1 MSTEIEQRVVQ
12 MKFDNAQFENNTKTT
27 LSTLEKLKEKLK
39 FDKVQEGFSKIS
51 TAAGKVDMTS
61 MATATESVRVKFSA
75 LEVVAMTALMNI
87 TNSAINAGKNLVS
100 SLTIDPIAMGFEE
113 YETQINAIQTIL
125 ANTSSKGT
133 TLDQVNAALD
143 ELNTYADKTIYN
155 FTEMTRNIGTFT
167 AAGVELDTSVSA
179 IKGIANLAAVSGS
192 SSQQAST
199 AMYQLSQALAA
210 GKVSLMD
217 WNSVVNAGMGGE
229 IFQEEL
235 KRTSRLLG
243 TGVDGAIEKYGTFRE
258 SLTEG
263 AWLTTDVLTQTLAK
277 FTGDLSKESLIA
289 QGYTD
294 AQADE
299 IVKLGQMANDAATKV
314 KTFTQLMDTLKEAAQ
329 SGWTAT
335 WEILVG
341 DFEEAKYLFTSISDS
356 VGGFIQNISDARN
369 NMLQGWK
376 DMGGRT
382 ELLEGLKNILS
393 NIGNILGAIGKAF
406 RKVFPQTT
414 SEQLF
419 NFTKGFRE
427 LTEKLKWGDNAIKA
441 VQRTFEG
448 IFSVIKIG
456 VGILALPLK
465 LVPSLIQVFSILG
478 DAVFRVGGFF
488 GNITARVLEF
498 LTSADFLN
506 KAANGIVWCLDWVIG
521 KIRDFV
527 NAFNMPLDM
536 KSLTATIP
544 YLDTIRTKA
553 NQLKE
558 GSIEM
563 CNKVVESIRTMDIEA
578 AKSKISKTFGT
589 IKDGMGVALDY
600 VVDKLTFVKD
610 KIFEFYN
617 KINWTKVVEVFS
629 GVIAGKFF
637 IDLGGFLK
645 NLGGAMSNLSENVS
659 LFETIGGGIK
669 DTLGTVRDSLESYQ
683 KNLKTTMLLKI
694 AGAIAMIAGAVYL
707 LSTIETAR
715 LIPALAGVGAMFV
728 VLSGSMILMDKFN
741 TGAGAKGLISM
752 STALLILANAVTKL
766 SDIEPV
772 KMATAI
778 AGITAL
784 MASMAVYSAVMKRT
798 GGEITKSSVGL
809 IAFAGAL
816 LILTSAVR
824 KLTELEPTR
833 LAIAL
838 AGITALSI
846 TVAASSKIL
855 ASGDSGKG
863 SLKLMAYAASI
874 KTLAKATVILADLK
888 WDQLLRGLTGVGILL
903 LELGVFSK
911 LVNEKQMIST
921 SIGMAI
927 LAGALL
933 ALIVPMKVLSILDWT
948 VFLDGLS
955 KMGIMMTVLGVA
967 LKLMP
972 NNLPII
978 AIGLIGVSSA
988 LLVMSGVMKIIATMS
1003 WEQISKV
1010 IVTLAGSLS
1019 ILAIALNAMTGTLG
1033 GSAALLI
1040 ASSALIGLSVA
1051 LHILGRLNLKQ
1062 IGISLLALG
1071 GAMLV
1076 LVAGCYALTPVA
1088 PILLGMSVAM
1098 ISFSAALALAGVAMV
1113 GIGIGIGA
1121 VAAALVSIGTMSGAA
1136 IAALVLMVEQMG
1148 LILIKM
1154 LPLFAH
1160 AIGQAIE
1167 ALAIAIGNA
1176 APVIVE
1182 AGVKLMLAL
1191 LEGFQQVIPKLV
1203 DTVVIIIDE
1212 VLKTLANHIE
1222 SITVNIVKILIG
1234 VIRGLSLHLPELIS
1248 ETMTLL
1254 VNLFKG
1260 IFDAAAQL
1268 DFSTVIE
1275 MIIGAGMFTI
1285 FLGAITALAPMI
1297 PGAMLALL
1305 GFTGLVIETIGVLAL
1320 IGGIAQ
1326 IPALEWFVEQGGDL
1340 LEKVGVAIGKLFGG
1354 IAGGVVKGATST
1366 LPEVGNSLSDFMKN
1380 AKVFFDGCKDI
1391 DSSTAKSVKTMVE
1404 SLTELTKNGIIDG
1417 IVRFIT
1423 GGSPIVEFGKQIAE
1437 FAPYFRQYANV
1448 MSGTSGDELEKTS
1461 NAVKTLAEFVKIVPR
1476 KSEIADALLGEKSIV
1491 AFGEELCAFAPY
1503 FRQYSNTM
1511 NGVNAD
1517 VLVSTSNAA
1526 MTLAEFAKIV
1536 PNKGGLVSLFTGD
1549 NSLSSFAQDLVQF
1562 GPAIK
1567 KYSDSVRGVD
1577 GEVVTASANA
1587 AKTIIEFAKIVP
1599 NKGGLVSLFTGDNSL
1614 SSLAKDLSR
1623 FGPSLKSY
1631 ADSVSGLDSSA
1642 ITVSI
1647 SSAKKILDLILELPR
1662 KMNSLDDF
1670 GDGIKDLGKSV
1681 SKFYNYVDDINA
1693 EQLNSSVNGVKK
1705 LVDLI
1710 KSMDGVNYL
1719 NVTSFSE
1726 GLGTLGK
1733 TSIDSFV
1740 ESFSNSGDKVTT
1752 AVSSFINA
1760 ANNAVKSLS
1769 PSFGQ
1774 SAIVLVS
1781 SMITVLDSKSSEI
1794 GNSIKMAVSKGLLA
1808 INSMTSQF
1816 ATAGGSIMSG
1826 LAKGISSSSSSVN
1839 RSINIILDSIVKN
1852 TQSNSSKLNTA
1863 STTMMNGLVTGIT
1876 SSSSKAVTAM
1886 NNILNN
1892 ITKNISGKNLSL
1904 TSAGRNLIQGFAN
1917 GITSGGYLASN
1928 ASSSVSNSAR
1938 NSLNNGY
1945 WNWYNSGKYL
1955 VQGFANGISDHTY
1968 LATSKATNMAK
1979 AANNAARKALGIHS
1993 PSRVGAEIGKF
2004 LAMGFGNGI
2013 ADNIDLVEK
2022 QATSM
2027 AEQAKSV
2034 LSDTLSNIP
2043 NLIDSDMD
2051 CSPVITPVID
2061 LSDVESKTGMLN
2073 SLFSSDRAMEI
2084 SSIMN
2089 RQRTIQNDPV
2099 ESINGG
2105 VSNVSFVQNNYSPK
2119 ALSSID
2125 IYRQTKNQISQV
2137 KRRLL

>member
-27 LSTLEKLKEKLK
+27 LSTLEKLKDKLK
-39 FDKVQEGFSKIS
+39 FDKVQDGFSKIS

-61 MATATESVRVKFSA
+61 MANATENVRLKFSA

-87 TNSAINAGKNLVS
+87 TNSAINAGKNIVS

-113 YETQINAIQTIL
+113 YETQINATQTIL

-329 SGWTAT
+329 SGWTTT
-335 WEILVG
+335 WKILVG

-478 DAVFRVGGFF
+478 DAIFRVGGFF

-498 LTSADFLN
+498 LTSANFLN
-506 KAANGIVWCLDWVIG
+506 DAADGIVWCLDWIIG
-521 KIRDFV
+521 KVRDFV
-527 NAFNMPLDM
+527 NAFKMPLDM
-536 KSLTATIP
+536 DSLTATIP

-553 NQLKE
+553 NELKE

-563 CNKVVESIRTMDIEA
+563 CNKVVESIKTMDVEA

-589 IKDGMGVALDY
+589 IKDGMGTALDW

-694 AGAIAMIAGAVYL
+694 AAAIGMIAGAVYL

-772 KMATAI
+772 KMAIAI

-824 KLTELEPTR
+824 KLTEIEPTR

-1404 SLTELTKNGIIDG
+1404 SLTELTKTGIIDG
-1417 IVRFIT
+1417 IARFVT
-1423 GGSPIVEFGKQIAE
+1423 GGSPMVEFGKQIAE

-1448 MSGTSGDELEKTS
+1448 MAGSDGSELEKTS
-1461 NAVKTLAEFVKIVPR
+1461 NAVKTLAEFIKIVPR

-1511 NGVNAD
+1511 KGVDSD
-1517 VLVSTSNAA
+1517 VLVATSNAA
-1526 MTLAEFAKIV
+1526 MTLAEFAKVV

-1549 NSLSSFAQDLVQF
+1549 NSLSSFAEDLIAF

-1567 KYSDSVRGVD
+1567 KYADSVKGID

-1587 AKTIIEFAKIVP
+1587 AKTIIEFAKVVP
-1599 NKGGLVSLFTGDNSL
+1599 NKGGLVALFTGDNSL
-1614 SSLAKDLSR
+1614 SSLAKDLTK
-1623 FGPSLKSY
+1623 FGPSLKAY
-1631 ADSVSGLDSSA
+1631 ADSVAGLDSSS

-1647 SSAKKILDLILELPR
+1647 NSAKKILELILELPR

-1670 GDGIKDLGKSV
+1670 GDNIKDFGKSI
-1681 SKFYNYVDDINA
+1681 SKFYNYIEDINA
-1693 EQLNSSVNGVKK
+1693 EQLTNSVSGIKQLINLVKG
-1705 LVDLI
+1705 
-1710 KSMDGVNYL
+1710 MDGVNFANMSSFAEGMKSL
-1719 NVTSFSE
+1719 GDTSVQ
-1726 GLGTLGK
+1726 
-1733 TSIDSFV
+1733 SFV
-1740 ESFSNSGDKVTT
+1740 DAFNNSGDKVNT
-1752 AVSSFINA
+1752 AVSGFINN
-1760 ANNAVKSLS
+1760 ANMSIMALS
-1769 PSFGQ
+1769 PSLGV
-1774 SAIVLVS
+1774 SATTLVNVLTSAVQ
-1781 SMITVLDSKSSEI
+1781 SKSPEI
-1794 GNSIKMAVSKGLLA
+1794 GNAIKMAVTQGLLA
-1808 INSMTSQF
+1808 INSMTNMF
-1816 ATAGGSIMSG
+1816 ASAGTSIMTGLSSGINSTSGVAKSSMNSLVNNLLSTVNNSKGKFTTSGSELANSINSG
-1826 LAKGISSSSSSVN
+1826 LNSKSGAVIISVN
-1839 RSINIILDSIVKN
+1839 NMI
-1852 TQSNSSKLNTA
+1852 SKMIQT
-1863 STTMMNGLVTGIT
+1863 
-1876 SSSSKAVTAM
+1876 
-1886 NNILNN
+1886 
-1892 ITKNISGKNLSL
+1892 ISGKNSIFTNVGKSL
-1904 TSAGRNLIQGFAN
+1904 ISSFAN
-1917 GITSGGYLASN
+1917 GLSSGNWLVTNNCSTIITNG
-1928 ASSSVSNSAR
+1928 R

-1945 WNWYNSGKYL
+1945 WDWYNSGKYL
-1955 VQGFANGISDHTY
+1955 VQGFANGISANTY
-1968 LATSKATNMAK
+1968 VSTAKATNMAN
-1979 AANNAARKALGIHS
+1979 AANTAARKALGIHS
-1993 PSRVGAEIGKF
+1993 PSRIGAQIGKF
-2004 LAMGFGNGI
+2004 LALGFGNGI
-2013 ADNIDLVEK
+2013 GDNTSIAEA

-2027 AEQAKSV
+2027 ADKAKEALRSA
-2034 LSDTLSNIP
+2034 LSNIP
-2043 NLIDSDMD
+2043 SILEDDINT
-2051 CSPVITPVID
+2051 SPVITPVLD
-2061 LSDVESKTGMLN
+2061 LNNITKQQGVLDSMFSQNRALELN
-2073 SLFSSDRAMEI
+2073 
-2084 SSIMN
+2084 SIMN
-2089 RQRTIQNDPV
+2089 RSRN
-2099 ESINGG
+2099 ESDGIN
-2105 VSNVSFVQNNYSPK
+2105 SSIDNTNNVTFVQNNYSPK
-2119 ALSSID
+2119 SLASID
-2125 IYRQTKNQISQV
+2125 IYRQTKNQISQL
-2137 KRRLL
+2137 KKGGF